1 MKVKKEKR
9 LATLGTRSWK
19 FVILCIDDS
28 APLYIFLNKREEE
41 GRALLIAAAKG
52 STCRTRWPSWSSPQ
66 ERAAS
71 RFDTGSAAG
80 ACNTCL
86 MRRRWLLLTLRCVH
100 NDPLLYSLLSHFLWS
115 LSVFFSAKETWSG
128 SCRKGRVIWDQKRSR
143 KDLTMRKRN
152 PEGNRPERLISS
164 CPSNFLVVVIFSY
177 LDIHNDYDLHASCS
191 PTVDCIMTCKTWWA
205 RIDIYSGIEGTSL
218 SLWQGGLSLSLHG
231 PPHFLPSF
239 LHLIYRSWLTWA
251 RSPHRELAHAERE
264 VRLGSRLWER
274 ETTGTPRSDSHLF
287 FSSSLSSSEGSFAS
301 QSNQVGWYY
310 YFGLWKRGGYISSTL
325 L

>member
-115 LSVFFSAKETWSG
+115 LSVF
-128 SCRKGRVIWDQKRSR
+128 
-143 KDLTMRKRN
+143 
-152 PEGNRPERLISS
+152 
-164 CPSNFLVVVIFSY
+164 
-177 LDIHNDYDLHASCS
+177 
-191 PTVDCIMTCKTWWA
+191 
-205 RIDIYSGIEGTSL
+205 
-218 SLWQGGLSLSLHG
+218 
-231 PPHFLPSF
+231 
-239 LHLIYRSWLTWA
+239 
-251 RSPHRELAHAERE
+251 
-264 VRLGSRLWER
+264 
-274 ETTGTPRSDSHLF
+274 LF
-287 FSSSLSSSEGSFAS
+287 FGKGDMVGVVPQRSCDLGPENEVEKTSQWEKEILKAIDLRDWFLLAPLIFLLLLFSL
-301 QSNQVGWYY
+301 
-310 YFGLWKRGGYISSTL
+310 I
-325 L
+325 